1 MTDAERLTLA
11 KKQMELAAKYI
22 GRYYEACRN
31 EHTAAPALDH
41 ARQMVFAIGADLK
54 RITEEME

>member
-1 MTDAERLTLA
+1 MA
-11 KKQMELAAKYI
+11 KRQMALAAKYI

-31 EHTAAPALDH
+31 EHTTEDQRTE

-54 RITEEME
+54 RISEEM